1 MIFEDIEQRSA
12 RWYELRLGMPTASR
26 FDDIIS
32 DKTGNQAKEP
42 WKKYQGELVAE
53 RIFQRPMH
61 RDLSTNRA
69 VQHGVE
75 TEPEAARKLMEKIG
89 PFDPGGFFMDDRKRY
104 GASPDGLIE
113 KGNRREL
120 VEIKCPYEIGNHVK
134 NMLYGIEFDH
144 RSQLQGQLWV
154 CEAHV
159 CHFWSYHP
167 DCPPYYQKVERDETF
182 LRKLD
187 TLLDAFC
194 AELELNHA
202 RAIKMGE
209 WKVVP

>member
-1 MIFEDIEQRSA
+1 MIFEDIEQRSD
-12 RWYELRLGMPTASR
+12 RWYELRLGKPTASQFER
-26 FDDIIS
+26 IIS
-32 DKTGNQAKEP
+32 SKTANAAKEP
-42 WKKYQGELVAE
+42 WKGYQGELVAE
-53 RIFQRPMH
+53 RIFKRPMH
-61 RDLSTNRA
+61 RDISTNRA

-89 PFDPGGFFMDDRKRY
+89 PFNPGGFFMDNGQRY

-134 NMLYGIEFDH
+134 NMLYGARLDH
-144 RSQLQGQLWV
+144 RAQIQGQLWV

-167 DCPPYYQKVERDETF
+167 DCPPHYEVVERDDPF

-187 TLLDAFC
+187 TLLDDFC
-194 AELELNHA
+194 RDLEENYQKALK
-202 RAIKMGE
+202 IEG
-209 WKVVP
+209 WKLT